1 MYSDEDY
8 LPTIDAILKVSDLSQ
23 VSVKRI
29 RRALEALFDVDLTE
43 QKKRI
48 NHLIWT
54 RYEHFLDLGENGSQ
68 DTESKIKKLEKEN
81 KEMAAR
87 LNQLLKKKDVQRVT
101 KKARKSS
108 TPQEASSS
116 TSNPLTRGVL
126 PSEALA
132 QFLGSSEPI
141 ARTQVVK
148 KIWEYVKANE
158 LQNPNDRRE
167 ILCDD
172 KLRPVFGDKVNMFT
186 MNKVLVK
193 HLFNG
198 EDIVQTAE

>member
-87 LNQLLKKKDVQRVT
+87 LNQLLKKKDVQKVV
-101 KKARKSS
+101 KKVRKSS

-116 TSNPLTRGVL
+116 SSNPLTRGLL

>member
-48 NHLIWT
+48 NQLIWT
-54 RYEHFLDLGENGSQ
+54 RYEHFLELSENGSEE
-68 DTESKIKKLEKEN
+68 TESKIKRLEKEN
-81 KEMAAR
+81 REMAAR
-87 LNQLLKKKDVQRVT
+87 LNQLLKKKDVHKVK
-101 KKARKSS
+101 KKARKS
-108 TPQEASSS
+108 TPQEASAS
-116 TSNPLTRGVL
+116 TSNPFTRGVL
-126 PSEALA
+126 PSETLA
-132 QFLGSSEPI
+132 TFLGSSEPI

-148 KIWEYVKANE
+148 RIWDYVKANE
-158 LQNPNDRRE
+158 LQNPDDRRE

-186 MNKVLVK
+186 MNKVLAK
-193 HLFNG
+193 HLFNV

>member
-1 MYSDEDY
+1 MYSDEDF
-8 LPTIDAILKVSDLSQ
+8 LPTIDAILRVSDLLQ

-43 QKKRI
+43 HKKRI

-54 RYEHFLDLGENGSQ
+54 RYEHFLEQGDNGSQ
-68 DTESKIKKLEKEN
+68 NTESKIKKLEKEN

-87 LNQLLKKKDVQRVT
+87 LNQLLKKKDVQKVT
-101 KKARKSS
+101 KKARKSR
-108 TPQEASSS
+108 TPQQTSPS
-116 TSNPLTRGVL
+116 TSNPLTKGVV

-132 QFLGSSEPI
+132 NFLGSSDPI

-148 KIWEYVKANE
+148 RIWDYVKANG

-172 KLRPVFGDKVNMFT
+172 KLRPIFGDKVNMFT
-186 MNKVLVK
+186 MNKVLVR

>member
-87 LNQLLKKKDVQRVT
+87 LNQLLKKKDVQRMT